1 MFNIQNLRKYL
12 TCENI
17 INFILVIVIIVL
29 SVNIVYT
36 RFFKKSGSEPL
47 TNVSDS
53 VKERVKN
60 GKLVVYKTN
69 SCGYC
74 KKFMALLNELGL
86 DTYVRVVDVGT
97 PEGKTEYAA
106 IGEKGVPIIKCETTG
121 EIHVGYNGDIEDLLH
136 KLKM

>member
-1 MFNIQNLRKYL
+1 MLENFRKYL

-17 INFILVIVIIVL
+17 INFILIIVIIIL
-29 SVNIVYT
+29 SVNIIQQK
-36 RFFKKSGSEPL
+36 FFPRSGSEPL

-53 VKERVKN
+53 VKEKFKN

-74 KKFMALLNELGL
+74 QKFMKLLNDHGL

-97 PEGKTEYAA
+97 QNGKTEYAA
-106 IGEKGVPIIKCETTG
+106 LGEKGVPIIKCETTG
-121 EIHVGYNGDIEDLLH
+121 EIHVGYNPDIEDLLH

>member
-1 MFNIQNLRKYL
+1 MFENFRKYL
-12 TCENI
+12 TCENV
-17 INFILVIVIIVL
+17 INFILIIVIIIL
-29 SVNIVYT
+29 AVNIIQQK
-36 RFFKKSGSEPL
+36 FFTKSGSEPL

-74 KKFMALLNELGL
+74 KKLMKLLNDLGL
-86 DTYVRVVDVGT
+86 ETYVRVVDVGT
-97 PEGKTEYAA
+97 QNGKTEYAA
-106 IGEKGVPIIKCETTG
+106 LGEKGVPIIKCETTG
-121 EIHVGYNGDIEDLLH
+121 EIHVGYNPNIEDLLH

>member
-1 MFNIQNLRKYL
+1 MFENFRKYL

-17 INFILVIVIIVL
+17 INFILIIIIIIL
-29 SVNIVYT
+29 SVNIIQQK
-36 RFFKKSGSEPL
+36 FFPKSGSEPL
-47 TNVSDS
+47 TNVSES
-53 VKERVKN
+53 VKEKFKN

-74 KKFMALLNELGL
+74 QKFMKLLNEHGL

-97 PEGKTEYAA
+97 QNGKTEYAA
-106 IGEKGVPIIKCETTG
+106 LGEKGVPIIKCETTG
-121 EIHVGYNGDIEDLLH
+121 EIHVGYNPDIEDLLH

>member
-1 MFNIQNLRKYL
+1 MFENFRKYL

-17 INFILVIVIIVL
+17 INFILIVIIIILV
-29 SVNIVYT
+29 VNIIQEK
-36 RFFKKSGSEPL
+36 FFGKSGSEPL
-47 TNVSDS
+47 TNVSHG

-74 KKFMALLNELGL
+74 KKFMKLLHDLGL

-97 PEGKTEYAA
+97 QQGKTEYAA
-106 IGEKGVPIIKCETTG
+106 LGENGVPIIKCETTG
-121 EIHVGYNGDIEDLLH
+121 EIHVGYNDDIENLLN
-136 KLKM
+136 KLKI

>member
-1 MFNIQNLRKYL
+1 MFENFRKYL

-17 INFILVIVIIVL
+17 INFILIVIIITML
-29 SVNIVYT
+29 VNIIQQ
-36 RFFKKSGSEPL
+36 RFFSKPSEPL

-53 VKERVKN
+53 VKEKVKN

-74 KKFMALLNELGL
+74 KKFMKLLNDLGL
-86 DTYVRVVDVGT
+86 ETYVRVVDVGT
-97 PEGKTEYAA
+97 QNGKTEYTAL
-106 IGEKGVPIIKCETTG
+106 GEKGVPIIKSETTG
-121 EIHVGYNGDIEDLLH
+121 EIHVGYNPDIEDLLH

>member
-1 MFNIQNLRKYL
+1 MFENFRKYL

-17 INFILVIVIIVL
+17 INFILIVIIIIL
-29 SVNIVYT
+29 LVNIIHQ
-36 RFFKKSGSEPL
+36 RFFNKASSEPL

-53 VKERVKN
+53 VKEKVRN

-74 KKFMALLNELGL
+74 KKLMKLLSDLGL
-86 DTYVRVVDVGT
+86 ETYVRVVDVDT
-97 PEGKTEYAA
+97 PGGKTEYTA

-121 EIHVGYNGDIEDLLH
+121 EIHVGYNPDIKEIIQ
-136 KLKM
+136 KLKL

>member
-1 MFNIQNLRKYL
+1 MFENFRKYL

-17 INFILVIVIIVL
+17 INFILIVVIIIL
-29 SVNIVYT
+29 LVNIVQQM
-36 RFFKKSGSEPL
+36 FLSKSGSEPL

-53 VKERVKN
+53 VKEKVKN

-74 KKFMALLNELGL
+74 QKFMKLLNDLGL
-86 DTYVRVVDVGT
+86 ETHVRVVDVGT
-97 PEGKTEYAA
+97 QNGKTEYAA
-106 IGEKGVPIIKCETTG
+106 LGEKGVPIIKCETTG
-121 EIHVGYNGDIEDLLH
+121 EIHVGYNPNIEDLLH